1 MKTLIIPKRFGYPT
15 LDITVNGKEYTVK
28 SGEEITTE
36 DHIAE
41 AIENAIALEPK
52 FGRNK
57 SKLAQRADG
66 SITELTTSDLEGVQ
80 SISNF
85 AFRECVK
92 LTKIAIP
99 NSVTS
104 IGSYAFNNCYLLK
117 SVEIPDN
124 ISSIG
129 ANAFDWCPALARV
142 YLPEIP
148 PTLANI
154 NAFANINTACI
165 FYCKT
170 QESLEAYRTAAYWSS
185 LTGTYSFVVE
195 EKNG

>member
-1 MKTLIIPKRFGYPT
+1 MKTITIPKRFGYPT
-15 LDITVNGKEYTVK
+15 LDITVNGKVYTVK
-28 SGEEITTE
+28 SGEEITIE
-36 DHIAE
+36 DHLAE
-41 AIENAIALEPK
+41 AIENAVALTPK
-52 FGRNK
+52 TERYK
-57 SKLAQRADG
+57 SRLAQRADG
-66 SITELTTSDLEGVQ
+66 SITELTTSDLEGVR

-92 LTKIAIP
+92 LTKVAIP

-117 SVEIPDN
+117 SIEIPDN

-129 ANAFDWCPALARV
+129 SNAFDWCPALARV
-142 YLPEIP
+142 YLPETP
-148 PTLANI
+148 PTLANS
-154 NAFANINTACI
+154 NAFAYINSACI

-170 QESLEAYRTAAYWSS
+170 QASLDAYKVAENWST

-195 EKNG
+195 D